1 MATLDIGEV
10 ARRAG
15 LPTSTLRFYEERG
28 LITATGRNGLRRQ
41 FDAGVLQRLALI
53 SLGRAAGF
61 SLDEIA
67 AMLGTDGQPAI
78 DRAQLTARAD
88 ELDRNIRRLTALRDS
103 LRHAAVCPAAS
114 HLECPSFQKLLRR
127 AERYRPARK
136 KGKAQPV

>member
-1 MATLDIGEV
+1 MPTLDIGEV

-28 LITATGRNGLRRQ
+28 LIAATGRNGLRRQ

-67 AMLGTDGQPAI
+67 AMLGNDGQPTI
-78 DRAQLTARAD
+78 DRAQLAARAD
-88 ELDRNIRRLTALRDS
+88 ELDRSIRRLTALRDS

-114 HLECPSFQKLLRR
+114 HLECPSFQKLLRV
-127 AERYRPARK
+127 AERYRPRRK
-136 KGKAQPV
+136 SRS